1 MTTAQAGRG
10 PDRRGVKFML
20 LPKPVGSRR
29 ALVFSGAHG
38 LVQRRPTGR
47 VELPTTDGTRLRE
60 QDGDRPMALSLALDE
75 VRGGSMLHVSS
86 AHGSPHE
93 AA

>member
-1 MTTAQAGRG
+1 MPDATQCECDCGWKLGGSAKTICNPPTCDDWDEWKKKAQ
-10 PDRRGVKFML
+10 D
-20 LPKPVGSRR
+20 LPRL
-29 ALVFSGAHG
+29 AL
-38 LVQRRPTGR
+38 
-47 VELPTTDGTRLRE
+47 D
-60 QDGDRPMALSLALDE
+60 LDE

>member
-1 MTTAQAGRG
+1 MNIHEYTGKDPWGMPDATQCECDCGWKLGGSAKTVCNPPTCDDWDEWKKKAQ
-10 PDRRGVKFML
+10 D
-20 LPKPVGSRR
+20 LPRL
-29 ALVFSGAHG
+29 AL
-38 LVQRRPTGR
+38 
-47 VELPTTDGTRLRE
+47 D
-60 QDGDRPMALSLALDE
+60 LDE

>member
-1 MTTAQAGRG
+1 MPDATQCECDCGWKLGGSAKTVCNPPTCDDWDEWKKKAQ
-10 PDRRGVKFML
+10 D
-20 LPKPVGSRR
+20 LPR
-29 ALVFSGAHG
+29 
-38 LVQRRPTGR
+38 
-47 VELPTTDGTRLRE
+47 
-60 QDGDRPMALSLALDE
+60 LSLALDE

>member
-1 MTTAQAGRG
+1 MNIHEYTGKDPWGMPDATQCECDCGWKLGGSAKTICNPPTCDDWDEWKKKAQ
-10 PDRRGVKFML
+10 D
-20 LPKPVGSRR
+20 LPRL
-29 ALVFSGAHG
+29 AL
-38 LVQRRPTGR
+38 
-47 VELPTTDGTRLRE
+47 D
-60 QDGDRPMALSLALDE
+60 LDE